1 MLSPVVGTSLLE
13 HQLSWKWLYGFL
25 SCVSLIN
32 LLVITV
38 GLRQTDSESPAAST
52 LIDDDTASD
61 DDRLSVPF
69 EQTQIDKSTKEIMNE
84 AILNRT
90 TLLCAIYIL
99 IYVGLEVTLGGWG
112 YTYLV
117 EGKHGDPISM
127 GKVLSMYW
135 AALAIGRIIL
145 GYISGRYGERTSVTI
160 FTLLTLV
167 GIFCI
172 WKIDDLRVDAT
183 VFVLIGA
190 LLGPMFPTA
199 ISLAAKTLPK
209 EMHPTS
215 MGFIA
220 GVGASGAAFLPFLTG
235 QIAGHYGMLCL
246 PIALVVILIT
256 YNFHSTIYCLG
267 IRYHYPCPLQQCQ
280 FETLLKHIQKT
291 RLVPVL
297 NALETGTFFAPDND
311 AFVKYQGPPI
321 TNETLLYHLLPRKIS
336 AKKFRP
342 HQVIETSLQLEN
354 YLQNNTGQRV
364 LIHQS
369 PTQSSSLAATF
380 SKSRRTFF
388 VNDAQLIDMDLP
400 VNPKTVIHAVNKI
413 LQPPPMIP
421 QTFTHRN
428 IDLYQMMEK
437 VGLIRTLN
445 QHQPFT
451 VFYSDQSI
459 LQPFSDVEIAY
470 LLSNYGDQDLLTL
483 LGYLIIHGDVYADD
497 FSGEKQYKTVNGDTL
512 TIKVDKEKNTI
523 TVNDEPI
530 IQKDILAANGVLHR
544 LETMPITQRLTFDTR
559 KYLYGINATKFVS
572 LLDEY
577 DLGYYLAPGVTNFTV
592 LAPDNNAINEG
603 SIPDNVKKAWLSYH
617 LLHGR
622 WDRNLLEDRLL
633 IASEYKS
640 PQLKKQSQ
648 VVPVYLPEGWKSTI
662 YFGNARVHG
671 DSLTIKDNMIYQLSN
686 PMDLPHDVFSSIVID
701 LDLSSFI
708 ATLYVSEV
716 VDQIK
721 DAAGISLFAPTN
733 QAYKSLGL
741 VATYLLHPN
750 GRRDL
755 QATLQHHAAQALLYD
770 HDLRTSTHNVTTLT
784 GQDTLSV
791 GGTDDQGRI
800 MIGSGGSN
808 NSNGTILHTNT
819 LMANGVIHKIDTVI
833 IPSSVS
839 LTHRKILKGMD
850 AHRVLDWF
858 NDFPWLG
865 RDDAGDD
872 DSSDSGLGEDY
883 ILLVPTDRAFAQM
896 DEELGAGW
904 EVKDHDAYE
913 RLVRLH
919 VIPKEQQKQRHTLL
933 GGRIE
938 SYPTLL
944 SDRDRIIVH
953 DGGYFDEQYVQVD
966 GKTGQGAYA
975 RILAKGNLGEYAQVI
990 QMDTVLMPVARGL
1003 FGLPWI
1009 WSVALVSILIVVGV
1023 SLLGGIGYYLWQRYR
1038 RSGYEPIEEEPEQ
1051 EQEQGSSTINNNNTT
1066 NNHENHDNNTTNNTT
1081 ISNTESGISD
1091 PYGSQYP
1098 PGPSGPSGPGPSS
1111 QA

>member
-1 MLSPVVGTSLLE
+1 MLL
-13 HQLSWKWLYGFL
+13 WLFL
-25 SCVSLIN
+25 SLSIFVQQSSVLAY
-32 LLVITV
+32 
-38 GLRQTDSESPAAST
+38 QTIIDVLSNDARFGT
-52 LIDDDTASD
+52 LI
-61 DDRLSVPF
+61 R
-69 EQTQIDKSTKEIMNE
+69 
-84 AILNRT
+84 
-90 TLLCAIYIL
+90 
-99 IYVGLEVTLGGWG
+99 
-112 YTYLV
+112 
-117 EGKHGDPISM
+117 
-127 GKVLSMYW
+127 
-135 AALAIGRIIL
+135 
-145 GYISGRYGERTSVTI
+145 
-160 FTLLTLV
+160 
-167 GIFCI
+167 
-172 WKIDDLRVDAT
+172 
-183 VFVLIGA
+183 
-190 LLGPMFPTA
+190 
-199 ISLAAKTLPK
+199 
-209 EMHPTS
+209 
-215 MGFIA
+215 
-220 GVGASGAAFLPFLTG
+220 
-235 QIAGHYGMLCL
+235 
-246 PIALVVILIT
+246 
-256 YNFHSTIYCLG
+256 
-267 IRYHYPCPLQQCQ
+267 
-280 FETLLKHIQKT
+280 HIQKT

-311 AFVKYQGPPI
+311 AFANYQGPPI

-336 AKKFRP
+336 AEKFRH
-342 HQVIETSLQLEN
+342 HQVIESSLQLEN
-354 YLQNNTGQRV
+354 YLQNNTGQRL
-364 LIHQS
+364 LIHRS
-369 PTQSSSLAATF
+369 PNHSSSSFSLAATL
-380 SKSRRTFF
+380 SKSRTTLF
-388 VNDAQLIDMDLP
+388 VNDAQMIDLDVP
-400 VNPKTVIHAVNKI
+400 VNSKTVIHAVNKI
-413 LQPPPMIP
+413 LQPPQMIS
-421 QTFTHRN
+421 QTFTHGN
-428 IDLYQMMEK
+428 IDLYQMMDK

-459 LQPFSDVEIAY
+459 LQSFSQVEIAY
-470 LLSNYGDQDLLTL
+470 LLSNYGDQDLFTL
-483 LGYLIIHGDVYADD
+483 LGYLIIHGDIYADD
-497 FSGEKQYKTVNGDTL
+497 FSGEKQYKAINGDTL
-512 TIKVDKEKNTI
+512 KIKVDKEKNTI
-523 TVNDEPI
+523 TVNDELI

-544 LETMPITQRLTFDTR
+544 LETMPITHRLTFDTR

-617 LLHGR
+617 ILHGR
-622 WDRNLLEDRLL
+622 WDRNLLKDRLL
-633 IASEYKS
+633 IESEYKS
-640 PQLKKQSQ
+640 PQLKKHSQ

-671 DSLTIKDNMIYQLSN
+671 DSLAIKDNMIYQLSN

-721 DAAGISLFAPTN
+721 DAAGITLFAPTN

-750 GRRDL
+750 GRGDL

-800 MIGSGGSN
+800 MIGSGSGSN
-808 NSNGTILHTNT
+808 NNNNNNGTILHTDT

-839 LTHRKILKGMD
+839 LTHRKILRGMD

-865 RDDAGDD
+865 RGGDD
-872 DSSDSGLGEDY
+872 GNGNTGDDSGLEKDY

-896 DEELGAGW
+896 DEALGAGW
-904 EVKDHDAYE
+904 ENKDRNAYE

-919 VIPKEQQKQRHTLL
+919 VIPKEQQKQRHTIL

-938 SYPTLL
+938 TYPTLL

-953 DGGYFDEQYVQVD
+953 DGGYFDEQYVQVE

-975 RILAKGNLGEYAQVI
+975 RILAKGHLGQYAQVI
-990 QMDTVLMPVARGL
+990 QMDTVLMPVSRGL

-1009 WSVALVSILIVVGV
+1009 WSVALVSILILVGV

-1051 EQEQGSSTINNNNTT
+1051 GQSSSTINNNNNIS
-1066 NNHENHDNNTTNNTT
+1066 NNNNHDNNTTTNNTT
-1081 ISNTESGISD
+1081 ISNEESGNSD
-1091 PYGSQYP
+1091 PHGSQYP
-1098 PGPSGPSGPGPSS
+1098 SGHSG